1 VTKLF
6 GMYLYIDKYDYTENN
21 LNNIDIAEEIAS
33 IDSKLKK
40 IEENNFVFFDYIRKK
55 MQSDKNSNSID
66 LNDLEVKRIRLLNI
80 SKQIYHLQMRQI
92 SECISSIK
100 IDKSKNKYLVEFDK
114 SEELTPIMLEEK
126 QYKNLIK
133 LRDTLNTISIYDLFQ
148 EKINST

>member
-1 VTKLF
+1 MTKLF

>member
-1 VTKLF
+1 
-6 GMYLYIDKYDYTENN
+6 MYLYLDKYDYTENN
-21 LNNIDIAEEIAS
+21 LNNIEIQEEITA

-40 IEENNFVFFDYIRKK
+40 IEENNYLFFNNIRKK
-55 MQSDKNSNSID
+55 IIADNKTNIID
-66 LNDLEVKRIRLLNI
+66 LNDPEIKKARLLNI

-100 IDKSKNKYLVEFDK
+100 VDKAKNKYLVEFDK
-114 SEELTPIMLEEK
+114 SEELSVIMLEEK

-133 LRDTLNTISIYDLFQ
+133 LRDTMNTISIYDLFQ

>member
-1 VTKLF
+1 
-6 GMYLYIDKYDYTENN
+6 MYLYIDKYDYTENN

>member
-1 VTKLF
+1 MTKLF

-21 LNNIDIAEEIAS
+21 LNNIDIAEEIAC
-33 IDSKLKK
+33 IDNKLKK

-55 MQSDKNSNSID
+55 MQSDKNSNTID
-66 LNDLEVKRIRLLNI
+66 LNDPEVKRIRLLNI

>member
-1 VTKLF
+1 
-6 GMYLYIDKYDYTENN
+6 MYLYIDKYDYTENN

-55 MQSDKNSNSID
+55 IQSDNNSNSID
-66 LNDLEVKRIRLLNI
+66 LNDSEVKRIRLLNI

-114 SEELTPIMLEEK
+114 SEELTSIMLEEK

>member
-1 VTKLF
+1 
-6 GMYLYIDKYDYTENN
+6 MYLYIDKYDYTENN

-66 LNDLEVKRIRLLNI
+66 LNDPEVKRIRLLNI
-80 SKQIYHLQMRQI
+80 SKQIFHLQMRQI

-148 EKINST
+148 EKINSTQ

>member
-1 VTKLF
+1 
-6 GMYLYIDKYDYTENN
+6 MYLYIDKYDYTENN
-21 LNNIDIAEEIAS
+21 LNNIDIAEEIAC

-66 LNDLEVKRIRLLNI
+66 LNDPEVKRIRLLNI
-80 SKQIYHLQMRQI
+80 SKQIFHLQMRQI

-114 SEELTPIMLEEK
+114 SEELTSIMLEEK